1 MNVIPKPSR
10 STRQPASPPH
20 APLMASSPR
29 ISQPPRLGRL
39 AERTQSCREE
49 AAKLGWEVR
58 EEFIAIDEGKSG
70 NTLADREGFQFLIA
84 HAKTLP
90 RHFDY
95 IMFSEQS
102 RIGCNL
108 TGVLSTAEI
117 LNALGVYFYFA
128 DTNLDSDGA
137 SFRFALARRALTDE
151 IDRWSRMPKDMKCSC
166 VGCEFFRVP
175 VEASISALA
184 EVQGLARLPSAL
196 RRSATL
202 PKANPSALDP
212 ALLRRDLL

>member
-39 AERTQSCREE
+39 AERTHSCREA

-108 TGVLSTAEI
+108 TEVLSTAEI
-117 LNALGVYFYFA
+117 LNALGVYFHFA
-128 DTNLDSDGA
+128 NTNLSTDGA
-137 SFRFALARRALTDE
+137 SFRFALAQRALADE
-151 IDRWSRMPKDMKCSC
+151 IRRWTQLPKDLKCSC
-166 VGCEFFRVP
+166 EGCKFFRVP
-175 VEASISALA
+175 VQDPISA
-184 EVQGLARLPSAL
+184 
-196 RRSATL
+196 
-202 PKANPSALDP
+202 
-212 ALLRRDLL
+212 